1 MHGWYCKTCNNSTF
15 SPRFDPCECIYFE
28 MSGRCSYAHIL
39 YYLVVFLLCKVGRE
53 TLHFSWGARYLCSV
67 MLVSKR
73 PCIIVSKMTFELV
86 KRLKDLRGQN
96 WKSLKKSNSFL
107 FFQIYHKW
115 RAQSQ
120 IVHGTLC
127 RHVHR
132 NFALRIFHQMWT
144 WSRRS
149 LVFFRFN
156 GR

>member
-1 MHGWYCKTCNNSTF
+1 MDDIVKRATIVHFPQDSTHVNAF
-15 SPRFDPCECIYFE
+15 ILKCPVDAV
-28 MSGRCSYAHIL
+28 MYAHIL
-39 YYLVVFLLCKVGRE
+39 YYLVVFLLCKEGRE

-86 KRLKDLRGQN
+86 KRLKDLRGQSL
-96 WKSLKKSNSFL
+96 KSLEKYFFF

-132 NFALRIFHQMWT
+132 NFALRIFH
-144 WSRRS
+144 
-149 LVFFRFN
+149 
-156 GR
+156 